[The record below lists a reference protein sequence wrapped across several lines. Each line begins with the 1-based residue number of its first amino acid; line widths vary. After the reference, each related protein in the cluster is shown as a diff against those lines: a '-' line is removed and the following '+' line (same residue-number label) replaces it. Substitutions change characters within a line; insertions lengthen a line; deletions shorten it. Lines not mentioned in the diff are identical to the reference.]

1 MNEWIS
7 VAEKLPPENKI
18 VETRIDDGK
27 YIRNEQELKRRGN
40 FWYLPDGSMYVYYT
54 PTHWR
59 DSPLNEFPERLR
71 RMRESMRPVRSM
83 TVTSQL
89 MGLHPDMLRRYE
101 RGEVE
106 PSMDALYKIA
116 DYYGV
121 STDYLLGRTNF
132 PFVHRI

>member
-1 MNEWIS
+1 MTETEVIS
-7 VAEKLPPENKI
+7 IDRHGQRKEYPSIKSAAEDVGVRPCQISTACVTAARDGGGLRR
-18 VETRIDDGK
+18 RIWMG
-27 YIRNEQELKRRGN
+27 
-40 FWYLPDGSMYVYYT
+40 
-54 PTHWR
+54 
-59 DSPLNEFPERLR
+59 EFPERLR
-71 RMRESMRPVRSM
+71 KLRESMRPVRSM

-132 PFVHRI
+132 PFVHRV